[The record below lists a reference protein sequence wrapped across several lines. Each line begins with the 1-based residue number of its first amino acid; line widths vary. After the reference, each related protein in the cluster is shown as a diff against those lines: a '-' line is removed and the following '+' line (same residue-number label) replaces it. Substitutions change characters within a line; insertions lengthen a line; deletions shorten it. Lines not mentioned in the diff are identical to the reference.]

1 MTEAGRSGSNKGTGH
16 MKIERQKG
24 CDMEERGEDAQQE
37 LEEVAAS
44 GNGEGRH
51 S

>member
-1 MTEAGRSGSNKGTGH
+1 

-44 GNGEGRH
+44 GNGGGRH
-51 S
+51 SQAGMP